1 MTLDA
6 LRSLVLADEALQMD
20 LACIEES
27 DAFVARMV
35 ELAGPDLTALEIAAA
50 IRGDP
55 AGISRLA
62 ASAPNAAAWPSRH
75 WLPVQAVGA
84 AIDWAH
90 FAGAPLAE
98 SFFTETARRAAAK
111 PFNRLFRHV
120 TRFSDFVENAEAE
133 GSLVPDGFIF
143 HMSRCGSTLVAKML
157 AALPGVV
164 MVSEAAPLDA
174 VVRLGTPEPLKAM
187 VAALGR
193 RRAGDETRYFVKLDF
208 AHALALPL
216 FRAAFPA
223 TPWLFLYRDPVEVLV
238 SQMRMRGT
246 QTLAS
251 PDLSPEETCALAL
264 AEVCEAAI
272 DEMEKGAGLAVNHAD
287 LPDAISE
294 ILGHFGMACGAAEHA
309 LMAPAS
315 RRNAGSPATPFASDA
330 EAKRKSATAAV
341 RIAAET
347 HLAGP
352 YRRLEAFS
360 RRRPAA
366 PSASG
371 RQPRR

>member
-6 LRSLVLADEALQMD
+6 FRSLVLADEALQMD
-20 LACIEES
+20 LACIEEP
-27 DAFVARMV
+27 DAFVARVLEM
-35 ELAGPDLTALEIAAA
+35 AGPDVSALDVTAA

-55 AGISRLA
+55 AGILRFAGSV
-62 ASAPNAAAWPSRH
+62 PNAAAWPSRH

-90 FAGAPLAE
+90 FAGAPLSE
-98 SFFTETARRAAAK
+98 PFFTETARRAAAR

-120 TRFSDFVENAEAE
+120 TRFSDFVENADAE

-143 HMSRCGSTLVAKML
+143 HMSRCGSTLVAQML
-157 AALPGVV
+157 AALPGSLV
-164 MVSEAAPLDA
+164 VSEAAPLDA
-174 VVRLGTPEPLKAM
+174 ALQLRSADALRAM

-193 RRAGDETRYFVKLDF
+193 RRADETRYFIKLDF

-216 FRAAFPA
+216 FRAAFPE

-251 PDLSPEETCALAL
+251 PDLPPEESCAQALA
-264 AEVCEAAI
+264 AVCEAAI
-272 DEMEKGAGLAVNHAD
+272 EEMGSGAGLAVNHAD
-287 LPDAISE
+287 LPDAIAP
-294 ILGHFGMACGAAEHA
+294 IIGHFGMACGAAERA

-315 RRNAGSPATPFASDA
+315 RRNAKSPETLFAGDGD
-330 EAKRKSATAAV
+330 AKRKRATAAV
-341 RIAAET
+341 RHAAET

-352 YRRLEAFS
+352 YRRLEAL
-360 RRRPAA
+360 RRPF
-366 PSASG
+366 
-371 RQPRR
+371 

>member
-1 MTLDA
+1 
-6 LRSLVLADEALQMD
+6 MD
-20 LACIEES
+20 LACIEGP
-27 DAFVARMV
+27 DAFVARV
-35 ELAGPDLTALEIAAA
+35 LELAGPDLNALEVAAA

-62 ASAPNAAAWPSRH
+62 ASVPNAAAWPSRH

-90 FAGAPLAE
+90 FAGAPLGE
-98 SFFTETARRAAAK
+98 PFFTESARRAAAR

-120 TRFSDFVENAEAE
+120 TGFGDFVANAERE

-143 HMSRCGSTLVAKML
+143 HMSRCGSTLVAQML

-164 MVSEAAPLDA
+164 MVSEASPLDA
-174 VVRLGTPEPLKAM
+174 AVRLGTPDPLKAM

-193 RRAGDETRYFVKLDF
+193 RRSGDETRYFVKLDF

-216 FRAAFPA
+216 FRAAFPR

-251 PDLSPEETCALAL
+251 PDLPPEEACALAL

-272 DEMEKGAGLAVNHAD
+272 DEMGKGAGLAVNHAD
-287 LPDAISE
+287 LPDAITQ

-315 RRNAGSPATPFASDA
+315 RRNAKSPATLFAGDA
-330 EAKRKSATAAV
+330 EAKRKGATAAV

-347 HLAGP
+347 HLAAV
-352 YRRLEAFS
+352 YRRLEALS
-360 RRRPAA
+360 PRRAA
-366 PSASG
+366 AASASG
-371 RQPRR
+371 RPPRR

>member
-6 LRSLVLADEALQMD
+6 FRSLILADEALQMD
-20 LACIEES
+20 LARIEEP
-27 DAFVARMV
+27 DAFVARAL
-35 ELAGPDLTALEIAAA
+35 ELAGPDLTALEVAAA

-62 ASAPNAAAWPSRH
+62 ASVPNAAAWPSRH
-75 WLPVQAVGA
+75 WLPVQTAGA

-90 FAGAPLAE
+90 FAGAPLNE
-98 SFFTETARRAAAK
+98 PFFTETARRAAAR

-120 TRFSDFVENAEAE
+120 TGFGDFVENAEAE

-143 HMSRCGSTLVAKML
+143 HMSRCGSTLVAQML
-157 AALPGVV
+157 AALPGVI

-174 VVRLGTPEPLKAM
+174 AVQLGAPEPLKAM

-193 RRAGDETRYFVKLDF
+193 KRSGDETRYFVKLDF

-216 FRAAFPA
+216 FRAAFPK

-251 PDLSPEETCALAL
+251 PDLPPEDSCAQALA
-264 AEVCEAAI
+264 AVCQAAL
-272 DEMEKGAGLAVNHAD
+272 DEMGGGAGLAINYAD
-287 LPDAISE
+287 LPDAVAQ
-294 ILGHFGMACGAAEHA
+294 ILGHFGVACGAAELA
-309 LMAPAS
+309 LMASAS
-315 RRNAGSPATPFASDA
+315 RRSAKSPAMEFAGDSDA
-330 EAKRKSATAAV
+330 KQERATPAV
-341 RIAAET
+341 RRAAET
-347 HLAGP
+347 HLAAP
-352 YRRLEAFS
+352 YRGLEAL
-360 RRRPAA
+360 RRPF
-366 PSASG
+366 
-371 RQPRR
+371 